1 MNNDNSTNTVI
12 HPTQSPKN
20 SNINSKSFSYNL
32 RPIYTIGK
40 EHNIQNKRRNKLCQN
55 QTFIRNLVLILI
67 LLALIAVA
75 IITPVVILL
84 SKTTTTALTSTVLLF
99 L

>member
-1 MNNDNSTNTVI
+1 MNDDNPTNTVV
-12 HPTQSPKN
+12 HPTQSPTH
-20 SNINSKSFSYNL
+20 SNVNSKSLYDL
-32 RPIYTIGK
+32 RQIYTIGK
-40 EHNIQNKRRNKLCQN
+40 ERNIPNKRRQKLCQN
-55 QTFIRNLVLILI
+55 QKFIRNLVLALI
-67 LLALIAVA
+67 LLAIIAVA